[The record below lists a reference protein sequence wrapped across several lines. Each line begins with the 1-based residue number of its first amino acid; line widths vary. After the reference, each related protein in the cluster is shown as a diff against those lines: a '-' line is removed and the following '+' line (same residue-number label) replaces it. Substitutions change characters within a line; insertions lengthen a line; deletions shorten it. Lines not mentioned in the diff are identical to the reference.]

1 MKAVVQRVLNA
12 ELKVDGNLVSKIGNG
27 LVVFYGVGVNDTL
40 DKADYLASKIA
51 KLRIFED
58 ENGKMNKSVL
68 DVAGEILCVSQFT
81 LYADVSHGNR
91 LSFTNAESPE
101 IASKTYDYF
110 CQKLIE
116 NGVMVKRGIFGADMK
131 ILQENDGPV
140 TIIYE
145 L

>member
-91 LSFTNAESPE
+91 PSFTNAESPE